1 MAVEA
6 VSEGTSFQAGHVLGF
21 TGHIYIKHWLH
32 LGSFFTFSFCVYVH
46 TCACAC
52 EREKRGER
60 EGRKEREE
68 RREDIQVC
76 ICQGTNVED
85 SGQP

>member
-21 TGHIYIKHWLH
+21 ACHIYIKHWLH

-60 EGRKEREE
+60 EGR
-68 RREDIQVC
+68 REDIQVC
-76 ICQGTNVED
+76 ISQGTNVED